1 MLERLLSDLG
11 DPGWGGSLVSALSFV
26 ASITLL
32 PGLFVW
38 FCVFWFCFFFVAIL
52 ILTQDVIMDV
62 ILTAGSDS
70 TSQAT
75 RWLSWYGVGLASAVR
90 LPVVV
95 RIPVHAGSLK
105 CDRPKG
111 NGRRPQKKVAI
122 PLLCVFLVWF
132 GCGCVL
138 FAWLLLFLVFVFF
151 LMGQLTGLRAGPL
164 PALLWLSTSRQP
176 CMTIQFIFFLRLNVC
191 NDLAE
196 VMKALD
202 GKKVTLWLLVF
213 CFVWWFAFG
222 LSFVFLMVT
231 SLRSSAR
238 YSSLLRSLNSEWPC
252 VCGN

>member
-1 MLERLLSDLG
+1 MLLSPSCLASLC
-11 DPGWGGSLVSALSFV
+11 GSVFFGF
-26 ASITLL
+26 AS
-32 PGLFVW
+32 
-38 FCVFWFCFFFVAIL
+38 FFVAIL

-122 PLLCVFLVWF
+122 PLLCVFFGLVWLWWCFVCLVAFVF
-132 GCGCVL
+132 GVC
-138 FAWLLLFLVFVFF
+138 FF

-202 GKKVTLWLLVF
+202 GKKSHFGCWCFALFGGLL
-213 CFVWWFAFG
+213 FG
-222 LSFVFLMVT
+222 LSFVF
-231 SLRSSAR
+231 
-238 YSSLLRSLNSEWPC
+238 
-252 VCGN
+252 